1 MQLRNATLSIAPATG
16 TGFYAL
22 YANGAGSVIDA
33 RDVDIDATRNG
44 SGFGSVQAYNGGVIH
59 YAGAVFQ

>member
-1 MQLRNATLSIAPATG
+1 VSAANGGQVQLRDATLSIAPATG

-33 RDVDIDATRNG
+33 RDVPSMPRATAADSAACRPTT
-44 SGFGSVQAYNGGVIH
+44 VA
-59 YAGAVFQ
+59 

>member
-1 MQLRNATLSIAPATG
+1 MVARCSCATLSIAPATG

-33 RDVDIDATRNG
+33 RDVHRCHAQRQRIR
-44 SGFGSVQAYNGGVIH
+44 QR
-59 YAGAVFQ
+59 AGLQRCDPLWGRS